1 MAAPV
6 LRDPGSRLFGS
17 EIVGRHEAPFIVA
30 YLFENPR
37 GPGLFTQPATDYL
50 GAAVAAITGDGIR
63 ALNIV
68 VLASFPL
75 AVLFSY
81 LLAFRLS
88 ASRPAAWLA
97 GLLYGFAPF
106 HVAQSAYHP
115 HGSQTQWLP
124 LYLLALW
131 LCLERWSL
139 GRTVLL
145 ALATVLVVLSN
156 YYYGLIAAVVTPFV
170 LLGFCLGRAAEK
182 QSWARDLA
190 TTLASL
196 AAVSIAG
203 LGYVARTA
211 PAVLKSPGALAF
223 PREDLLLYGAR
234 WWSYLVPPVEHP
246 LFGSWSSDF
255 WARQGLGG
263 LLEQQL
269 TVGVGLL
276 LLSGV
281 ALVGRFRGERA
292 NGLAAV
298 PALALAAGSAFWFSL
313 APSAEGGWSSLLR
326 PSALIYEVLPMFRAY
341 ARFGVVVF
349 LALAILAAIGAARL
363 ARSDSRTARLSAA
376 ALIAVTMVELTPL
389 PPFRWREVLPT
400 SAHRWLAQRTEPVRV
415 MDCVASGNAAERT
428 FFLRFAPEI
437 SVLRNIEN
445 CGDPGF
451 IAGLAQRGFSH
462 LLVRGSS
469 PFGRRLS
476 TRASPDGLRAV
487 GSFDDALLFEVEDA
501 PPLQLLTSFSG
512 GFHWR
517 EYKGAGTYRW
527 MSRSGTLTVTNA
539 TAEALSARLELEL
552 HAFAGPRRLDVSLDG
567 DRVGEIEVGTEL
579 GAHSLGPLEL
589 APGDHLIEFRSRSPA
604 TVADEVLGNL
614 DRRALTVALWDVHWS
629 YDDGRE

>member
-75 AVLFSY
+75 AVLFAY

-106 HVAQSAYHP
+106 HLAQSAYHP

-131 LCLERWSL
+131 LCLEGWSL
-139 GRTVLL
+139 GRSLLL
-145 ALATVLVVLSN
+145 ALATALVVLSN

-182 QSWARDLA
+182 RSWARDLA

-196 AAVSIAG
+196 AAVSIVG
-203 LGYVARTA
+203 LGYVARVA
-211 PAVLKSPGALAF
+211 PAVLENPEALAF

-234 WWSYLVPPVEHP
+234 WWSYLIPPVEHP
-246 LFGSWSSDF
+246 LFGSWSRDL

-263 LLEQQL
+263 LLEQQV
-269 TVGVGLL
+269 TVGVGLM

-281 ALVGRFRGERA
+281 ALVGCFRGERE
-292 NGLAAV
+292 NGLTAV
-298 PALALAAGSAFWFSL
+298 SALTLAAGGAFWFSL

-326 PSALIYEVLPMFRAY
+326 PSAVIYEVLPMFRAH
-341 ARFGVVVF
+341 ARFGLVVF

-363 ARSDSRTARLSAA
+363 ARSRSRTARFWAA
-376 ALIAVTMVELTPL
+376 ALVAVAIVELAPL

-415 MDCVASGNAAERT
+415 MDCVPSGSTGERT

-437 SVLRNIEN
+437 SVLRNIED

-462 LLVRGSS
+462 MLVRGSS
-469 PFGRRLS
+469 PFGRWLAA
-476 TRASPDGLRAV
+476 RATPDGLRAV
-487 GSFDDALLFEVEDA
+487 GSFDDALLFEVDDG
-501 PPLQLLTSFSG
+501 PPQRLLTSFSG

-517 EYKGAGTYRW
+517 EYKDARTYRW
-527 MSRSGTLTVTNA
+527 MSQSGTLTVTNA

-552 HAFAGPRRLDVSLDG
+552 HAFAGSRRLDVSLDG
-567 DRVGEIEVGTEL
+567 DRVEEIEVGTEV
-579 GAHSLGPLEL
+579 GAHLLEPFEL
-589 APGDHLIEFRSRSPA
+589 APGDHVIELRSRSPA

-614 DRRALTVALWDVHWS
+614 DQRALTVALWDFHWS
-629 YDDGRE
+629 FDDGPE